1 MNSYF
6 NCIDIKM
13 LDAKLKTKT
22 FPFSQY
28 LFWDTP
34 IDSIDVTLHKKYI
47 IERVLTKGFLQDF
60 YLLQNLYSKNDIKIA
75 LKKSKVL
82 DAKTANFC
90 SHYFDIPIT
99 ELHVSSYY
107 S

>member
-6 NCIDIKM
+6 DFIDTKM
-13 LDAKLKTKT
+13 LDEKLKAAA
-22 FPFSQY
+22 FLFSQY

-34 IDSIDVTLHKKYI
+34 ISAINLHLHKKYI

-60 YLLQNLYSKNDIKIA
+60 YILQKLYSQNDIEIA
-75 LKKSKVL
+75 LKQSKVL

-90 SHYFDIPIT
+90 SHYFHIPKE
-99 ELHVSSYY
+99 ELHVSSY
-107 S
+107 